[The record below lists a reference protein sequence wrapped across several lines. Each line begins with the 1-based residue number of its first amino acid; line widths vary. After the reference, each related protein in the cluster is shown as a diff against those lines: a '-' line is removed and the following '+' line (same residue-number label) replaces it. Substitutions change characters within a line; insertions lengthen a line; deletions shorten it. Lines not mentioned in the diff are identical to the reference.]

1 MAIANIVVN
10 DATTP
15 TPVAHT
21 FVPIQDGAEARYVNE
36 SGAQTLKGQE
46 TLGLDIKRAN
56 GGSGN
61 ANVARLTLWDPTEV
75 LGTDGTHTVSH
86 GSSFDLRFN
95 FAQKATLAERKNL
108 LALAI
113 NALTAKKDD
122 MAGLLPQL

>member
-10 DATTP
+10 DAATP
-15 TPVAHT
+15 TPIAHT

-36 SGAQTLKGQE
+36 AGAMTLKGQE
-46 TLGLDIKRAN
+46 TLGLDIKRASS
-56 GGSGN
+56 GSGN

-75 LGTDGTHTVSH
+75 LGSDGTHTVAY

-95 FAQKATLAERKNL
+95 FAQKATPAERKDL
-108 LALAI
+108 LTLAI

-122 MAGLLPQL
+122 MAGLRPQL